1 MRGPRAAEM
10 RGLFGC
16 LAVLLGAVSVSLA
29 ARYGYKGADTAVDG
43 LISAVVFGAI
53 ALCAFIFDAAA
64 VRLWFMRHRLGAVV
78 IGTISGAALV
88 VTFTNSLGAI
98 AGRADISQAERIR
111 ASTEIAADRAE
122 LTRVARER
130 DAITLRPVTEQ
141 ALAAARDVATAA
153 ERIRLAECG
162 NGDPRQRG
170 QNCRAR
176 ETEKQARRDA
186 LGALLLDQAAA
197 TSASKLDAAA
207 VAIRSRLAK
216 AAPVQNANPLGS
228 ALELLLGA
236 GASVLTAWQQAIVA
250 AVFELCL
257 VGVMVIFELLG
268 HREVEKPVQHAYA
281 PGASAQV
288 NQPAGAPAQK
298 VVPVRR
304 QRRPKAKPKASSSR
318 LVRTFFKDH
327 VQSAPGDRVEMKAL
341 TRDFRAWAT
350 SRGLALPELSDLL
363 DDIAATCQ
371 ERGINIE
378 VGEDQRV
385 HCLNVQLTAL
395 AAPALH

>member
-1 MRGPRAAEM
+1 M

-64 VRLWFMRHRLGAVV
+64 VRLWFMRHCLGAGVV
-78 IGTISGAALV
+78 GTISAAALV

-98 AGRADISQAERIR
+98 AGRADINQAERIR

-122 LTRVARER
+122 LKRLAHER
-130 DAITLRPVTEQ
+130 DGIALRPVTED
-141 ALAAARDVATAA
+141 ALTAAREAVVGA

-170 QNCRAR
+170 SSCRAR
-176 ETEKQARRDA
+176 ETDEQTRRDA

-197 TSASKLDAAA
+197 TRASELDAAA
-207 VAIRSRLAK
+207 AAIRIRLAK
-216 AAPVQNANPLGS
+216 TAPVHNANPLGS
-228 ALELLLGA
+228 VLELLFGA

-268 HREVEKPVQHAYA
+268 HREVEKAMQHAYA

-288 NQPAGAPAQK
+288 NQPAGAPAQQK
-298 VVPVRR
+298 VPVQC
-304 QRRPKAKPKASSSR
+304 QRRPRAKAKASSSH
-318 LVRTFFKDH
+318 LVRTFFHDH
-327 VQSAPGDRVEMKAL
+327 VQSAPGARVEMKAL
-341 TRDFRAWAT
+341 TRDIRTLAS
-350 SRGLALPELSDLL
+350 SRGVVLPGISKLL
-363 DDIAATCQ
+363 DDIETTCQ
-371 ERGINIE
+371 ERGICIE
-378 VGEDQRV
+378 VGDDQRV
-385 HCLNVQLTAL
+385 HCLDVQLTT
-395 AAPALH
+395 APAMQ